1 MFKRVGL
8 IAKTG
13 DARIPDTLQTL
24 LSFLKRRRLEVFLDK
39 SCAQLLE
46 APLLTVTETFV
57 GYPIDLVIAVGGD
70 GTLLRAAHQ
79 ISNHK
84 VRLLGINVGHLGFLA
99 DISPEEIPERLDAI
113 FDGQFVEEER
123 MLLQSYVIRAGKTLY
138 AQDAVNDVLVHK
150 WNIGRLITLDIYVNE
165 QFVHRQRSDGIIVST
180 PTGSTAYALSCGGP
194 ILHPAI
200 DALALVPLC
209 PHTLSNRP
217 IVLNGTSRV
226 EIVVGT
232 REAGQARLTCD
243 GEIGCELI
251 PADRVVVEKAERAIR
266 LVHPEGHDHFA
277 TLRAKLQWG

>member
-13 DARIPDTLQTL
+13 DARIPDTLHTL
-24 LSFLKRRRLEVFLDK
+24 LSFLKRRRLDVFLDK
-39 SCAQLLE
+39 SCAQLLT
-46 APLLTVTETFV
+46 APLLPVTETFV

-123 MLLQSYVIRAGKTLY
+123 MLLQSQVIRAGKILY

-217 IVLNGTSRV
+217 IVLNGNSRV

-243 GEIGCELI
+243 GEIGCELN